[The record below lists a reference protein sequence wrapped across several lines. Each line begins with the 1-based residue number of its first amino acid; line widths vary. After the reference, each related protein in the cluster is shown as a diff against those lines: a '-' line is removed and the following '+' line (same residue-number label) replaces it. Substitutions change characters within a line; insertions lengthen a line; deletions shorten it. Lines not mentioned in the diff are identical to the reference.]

1 MKRKVITLTFLA
13 ASIILFSQT
22 SKSDVLQYLEKSES
36 VNQEYALTATLKS
49 SSRLFEL
56 KEDLTSVIMVIP
68 SGSIVKVTGSDSTYY
83 RVVFEDTEGYIFKK
97 HATINQTPVVIEP
110 VKKQEEATNVQPQQK
125 QDTRLFYLENKYGP
139 DMAAK
144 LRSGK
149 IWRGMTAQMVRDSWG
164 TPLKINKNTGAA
176 IVREEWIYK
185 NAFLYIENNTL
196 VDWGEVKKN

>member
-1 MKRKVITLTFLA
+1 MKRKAITLIFLT
-13 ASIILFSQT
+13 ASIILFSKI
-22 SKSDVLQYLEKSES
+22 SKSDVLQDLEKSNP

-56 KEDLTSVIMVIP
+56 KEDLTSVILVIP

-97 HATINQTPVVIEP
+97 HATINQTPVVMEP
-110 VKKQEEATNVQPQQK
+110 VKKEEEVTNVQPQQK

-139 DMAAK
+139 EMAAK
-144 LRSGK
+144 LYAGK

-164 TPLKINKNTGAA
+164 TPLKINKDTGAT
-176 IVREEWIYK
+176 IVREEWVFK
-185 NAFLYIENNTL
+185 KAFLYIENNTL
-196 VDWGEVKKN
+196 VDWSEAKN